1 MLDIFLQRG
10 GTDRDFSPG
19 RTDRCETHIF
29 FETVC
34 NYNLLMRRKVSS
46 RDKKKRENMCT
57 QDMQSLFAE
66 ARYLWDAKIWD
77 PRKNVKKQEVGF
89 LFEMKE

>member
-1 MLDIFLQRG
+1 
-10 GTDRDFSPG
+10 
-19 RTDRCETHIF
+19 
-29 FETVC
+29 
-34 NYNLLMRRKVSS
+34 MRRKVSS

-77 PRKNVKKQEVGF
+77 PRKNVKK
-89 LFEMKE
+89 